1 MEANGILYPQIKGR
15 IELGIGFFCGCT
27 DLQLELH
34 TLLNVRVQ
42 LGDDSIQNIMHM
54 SSSSNG
60 TFHCSSKVEGGQMG
74 LVAQMGPGVSK

>member
-42 LGDDSIQNIMHM
+42 LGDDS
-54 SSSSNG
+54 S
-60 TFHCSSKVEGGQMG
+60 
-74 LVAQMGPGVSK
+74 